1 MKARYVAGDS
11 GFHPP
16 PSSTLSVSH
25 YSLVTPIVRDTYCL
39 TVSRSDSRPPSG
51 KAKKQTNAARVPS
64 AADAPASAEPLAE
77 ADDKAFISTW
87 AREAKASAKTMAQPI
102 ISLFERG
109 ENDAATEALLHLLT
123 EQNAELRRA
132 EMRLQ
137 LARRLRFGSSSERL
151 DRNELEQMFLAFGGE
166 PEADGSLPE
175 NLTVNPPD
183 PSATDVDPP
192 PGEPGSKAEPS
203 SDARES
209 SATTGKDDGPTEK
222 KPRGGGRKP
231 FPHDLARCF
240 HCVVVPDGERA
251 CAICGRE
258 REVLGQR
265 THEWLEYVPARLV
278 VHEERREILGCRPCR
293 GDVEVVE
300 RERPHQP
307 VRAGHTVLAHMLLQ
321 KCDDAMPLERQADDW
336 QRMGLDI
343 APSTMD
349 RWWTYLCTLLCPLA
363 DVIIGRLLA
372 DPYIGVDDTGLKY
385 LESGRDDKKR
395 PMHRGHI
402 WCFIGGSKLVGFRFT
417 ESWAAEEI
425 AVHLRQAKG
434 FVQGDGY
441 AGYGASVQLE
451 NEPMPAPLIDA
462 ERQLGCLMH
471 ARRPFY
477 EVFAAKDGR
486 AAKPLEFIR
495 QIYALEADFTKQSLD
510 AVARGAQRTLRSMPI
525 FERLAVWV
533 AGVHHRL
540 RPTDPLRK
548 ATTYFTNQEPFLRR
562 LLTDGTFEL
571 DTGRVERAIREF
583 VVARKNFGITGSS
596 DAGKR
601 LAVAFTVVE
610 SARRILHPTQVR
622 PYLEDVVARL
632 TAAPE
637 LTVLHDLVPDVWAA
651 RNPRK

>member
-1 MKARYVAGDS
+1 
-11 GFHPP
+11 
-16 PSSTLSVSH
+16 
-25 YSLVTPIVRDTYCL
+25 
-39 TVSRSDSRPPSG
+39 VSRKAPRKTQS
-51 KAKKQTNAARVPS
+51 KAKVHVAKAASTPSVADIAASSGPLTEAEIKALVSGWTNEAR
-64 AADAPASAEPLAE
+64 ASAE
-77 ADDKAFISTW
+77 S
-87 AREAKASAKTMAQPI
+87 MAQPI
-102 ISLFERG
+102 IALLERG
-109 ENDAATEALLHLLT
+109 ENKDAVTALLHLLT
-123 EQNAELRRA
+123 EQNVELRRA
-132 EMRLQ
+132 ETRLQ

-151 DRNELEQMFLAFGGE
+151 SRAELEQTFLAFGGE
-166 PEADGSLPE
+166 PAANGTFPDK
-175 NLTVNPPD
+175 LTVIPPD
-183 PSATDVDPP
+183 PSATDVDAPQD
-192 PGEPGSKAEPS
+192 GSEGQSETSSPEVAEP
-203 SDARES
+203 AAANPEN
-209 SATTGKDDGPTEK
+209 AQPEK
-222 KPRGGGRKP
+222 TRRGGGRNP
-231 FPHDLARCF
+231 FPKDLPRCF
-240 HCVVVPDGERA
+240 HCVLVPDDERA

-265 THEWLEYVPARLV
+265 IHQWLQYVPARLV
-278 VHEERREILGCRPCR
+278 VHEEWREILGCRPCR
-293 GDVEVVE
+293 GDVEVVD

-349 RWWTYLCTLLCPLA
+349 RWWTYVCTLLLPLA

-372 DPYIGVDDTGLKY
+372 DPYVGVDDTGLKY

-402 WCFIGGSKLVGFRFT
+402 WCFIGISKLVGFRFT
-417 ESWAAEEI
+417 ESWTAEDVAI
-425 AVHLRQAKG
+425 HLRLATG

-451 NEPMPAPLIDA
+451 RELMSAPLIDP
-462 ERQLGCLMH
+462 ERQLGCMMH

-495 QIYALEADFTKQSLD
+495 QIYALEADFDKRALD
-510 AVARGAQRTLRSMPI
+510 IEARGLERMQRSMPI
-525 FERLAVWV
+525 FERLARWV
-533 AGVHHRL
+533 GDVHPRL
-540 RPTDPLRK
+540 RPTDSLRK

-562 LLTDGTFEL
+562 LFTNGLFEL

-583 VVARKNFGITGSS
+583 VVARKAFGITGSS

-601 LAVAFTVVE
+601 LAVAFTIVE

-622 PYLEDVVARL
+622 PYLEDVIARL

-651 RNPRK
+651 QHPREER